1 MVGNKGNIT
10 ARGVV
15 GNKGNTTVGQ
25 SKVNAVEI
33 RNNSK
38 GNTRKGES
46 KRSAGKPGGLKR
58 RAARRHMKDDPL
70 RSSKAGCLSA
80 VDAGT
85 HLGHN
90 DGGGLHGKMLARQQR
105 TSMPRRLVPPLCD
118 PVWQEGYLLY
128 VDSAFDPTGLSERV
142 LSVTSGPHIK
152 AQHGYRGLGKG
163 VGSFNFGVVPHM
175 GIPGRYLQTHNRNV
189 LFSSVGREELRA
201 CLWRRLLPRLET
213 IVPGWRIWRKHYTR
227 QCKNI
232 PPLTVDGEALPWNG
246 EQLNAFHAAVRHRDR
261 NDARGL
267 PCLVAFCG
275 SRGGVVR
282 VHGERTFVDV
292 ATKPGGLLPFDSKVE
307 HEVLSSPRA
316 ARAVDDKGRHAPGR
330 ISIVFMANIWTHEYK
345 PPAWIRDNHKLLCQQ
360 QAESGVVP
368 RRKRTAG
375 AEAKVAAPVS
385 TAPLARRG

>member
-1 MVGNKGNIT
+1 
-10 ARGVV
+10 
-15 GNKGNTTVGQ
+15 
-25 SKVNAVEI
+25 
-33 RNNSK
+33 
-38 GNTRKGES
+38 
-46 KRSAGKPGGLKR
+46 
-58 RAARRHMKDDPL
+58 MKDDPL
-70 RSSKAGCLSA
+70 RSSKAGCRSA

-85 HLGHN
+85 HLGRGG
-90 DGGGLHGKMLARQQR
+90 GGGLRGKMLAGQQR
-105 TSMPRRLVPPLCD
+105 TSTPRRLVPPLRD
-118 PVWQEGYLLY
+118 PVWQEGDLLY

-227 QCKNI
+227 QCKDI

-292 ATKPGGLLPFDSKVE
+292 ATKPGGLLLFDSTLD
-307 HEVLSSPRA
+307 HEVLSPDDA

-330 ISIVFMANIWTHEYK
+330 ISVVFMANIQTHDYET
-345 PPAWIRDNHKLLCQQ
+345 PEWIADNHDRLCRE
-360 QAESGVVP
+360 QAARGVVP
-368 RRKRTAG
+368 KRKRTAG
-375 AEAKVAAPVS
+375 
-385 TAPLARRG
+385 RQWF